1 MSIYVSSRALPRQ
14 KEKQMANGPDHI
26 SKIAVRGFKSIAD
39 EQQIEL
45 RPLTLLAGANSS
57 GKSSIMQAVLL
68 LKQTLEAPSD
78 PGALLLDGPNVR
90 FTSAE
95 QLLSQIPGG
104 TRKPRFAVRIELSN
118 GPRLKVVFK
127 REKGVGFELEAM
139 DYSEGAEKLHIDAD
153 MRPSDILKALPTSL
167 KTIRAAMEQK
177 TKESLHWSVR
187 RERCFFSFWLSERRT
202 QRSRISLAPLSP
214 SAQLVPHLQGLI
226 HLPGLRGNPRRTY
239 AKSAVG
245 PLFPGTIEN
254 YVASIIAQWQSRG
267 NPRLAQLGSALA
279 DMGLTWKV
287 KAQPLDDTQVE
298 LRVGLLV
305 HGRRG
310 GAHDLVS
317 IADVGVGVSQSLP
330 VVVAVIVAR
339 RGQVVYLEEPEI
351 HLHPR
356 AQRRLAH
363 ILADAANR
371 GVIVVAETH
380 SALLLREV
388 QTLVAT
394 GKLSPD
400 KVKLHWF
407 QRQEDGRTVVTSV
420 DLDENGAYGDW
431 PEDFDEVE
439 LNAEKDYLDAVESKE
454 GGK

>member
-1 MSIYVSSRALPRQ
+1 
-14 KEKQMANGPDHI
+14 MANGPVSI

-57 GKSSIMQAVLL
+57 GKSSIMQPVLL

-78 PGALLLDGPNVR
+78 PGSLLLDGPNVR

-95 QLLSQIPGG
+95 QLLSQFTGKARG
-104 TRKPRFAVRIELSN
+104 SEFTVRIDLSN
-118 GPRLKVVFK
+118 GESLEVRFH
-127 REKGVGFELEAM
+127 REEGAGFEISEAI
-139 DYSEGAEKLHIDAD
+139 YVGEGETIRIVPNMPHGEIVKV
-153 MRPSDILKALPTSL
+153 LPPRVDLSKTIATSL
-167 KTIRAAMEQK
+167 YK
-177 TKESLHWSVR
+177 HGWFWSVHR
-187 RERCFFSFWLSERRT
+187 DRCLLSFRLDRLGPDLL
-202 QRSRISLAPLSP
+202 RSLLGTPGLSP
-214 SAQLVPHLQGLI
+214 GDRFVPHLQSLI
-226 HLPGLRGNPRRTY
+226 HLPGLRGNPQRTY
-239 AKSAVG
+239 PKRAAG
-245 PLFPGTIEN
+245 PLFPGTFED
-254 YVASIIAQWQSRG
+254 YVASVIRQWQIKG
-267 NPRLAQLGSALA
+267 DPRLSQLGAALE
-279 DMGLTWKV
+279 DMGLTWKIE
-287 KAQPLDDTQVE
+287 AQPVDDTQVE
-298 LRVGLLV
+298 LRVGRLA
-305 HGRRG
+305 HT
-310 GAHDLVS
+310 GAGADHDLVS
-317 IADVGVGVSQSLP
+317 IADVGFGVSQSLP
-330 VVVAVIVAR
+330 VLVALIVAQP
-339 RGQVVYLEEPEI
+339 GQVVYLEQPEM

-394 GKLSPD
+394 GKLSTD

-407 QRQEDGRTVVTSV
+407 QRQEDGRTVVTPA

-439 LNAEKDYLDAVESKE
+439 LNAEKAYLDAVEGKE
-454 GGK
+454 AGK